1 MYIHDSHIHSEF
13 SFDGSKD
20 GTGTIDYIA
29 KTAIEKGLAE
39 ISVCDHCDI
48 DDILE
53 GIYPPYNAEGI
64 KSAVLKAKEKYD
76 GKIRINY
83 GVELGQPHTRVAEVK
98 KLLENYNFDFI
109 IGSLHNLRGYPDFAF
124 LRYDIMDRQMIEYI
138 VRRNLSEL
146 LELVTLGGFT
156 TLAHITYMKRYL
168 INDGVIFDYKPYYS
182 ELEAIFK
189 KIIEKGIALE
199 VNTSGLRR
207 GSTTLPDPEICA
219 FYREVGGELITL
231 GSDAHLAKD
240 IGDGIEESAAFLRD
254 LGFKSQ
260 VVIRDGKPTQIEL

>member
-1 MYIHDSHIHSEF
+1 MYIHDSHIHTEF
-13 SFDGSKD
+13 SFDGAKD

-29 KTAIEKGLAE
+29 ETAIRKGINE
-39 ISVCDHCDI
+39 ISICDHCDI

-53 GIYPPYNAEGI
+53 GVYPPYDADGI
-64 KSAVLKAKEKYD
+64 KSAVLEAKEKYY
-76 GKIRINY
+76 GKIQINY
-83 GVELGQPHTRVAEVK
+83 GIELGQPHVRANEAK
-98 KLLENYNFDFI
+98 KLLADYNYDFI

-146 LELVTLGGFT
+146 MELVTLGGFT

-168 INDGVIFDYKPYYS
+168 INDGVPFDYKPYYP

-189 KIIEKGIALE
+189 KLIEKGIALE

-207 GSTTLPDPEICA
+207 GSTTLPEPEICA

-231 GSDAHLAKD
+231 GSDAHLAND
-240 IGDGIEESAAFLRD
+240 IGSGIEESAAFLREI
-254 LGFKSQ
+254 GFKSQ
-260 VVIRDGKPTQIEL
+260 TVIRDGKPTQIEL